1 MKRFFT
7 ILLCIIMVSLSAGNT
22 LAEGTAAENAPQ
34 PEYENTKNL
43 INLIKEK
50 GWQYSFEGKYN
61 GEDSAEMIRILVSYG
76 KTAQMMHIFIEKNN
90 LYGAIYLKVLN
101 YSLYSEN
108 MERIFRTVNDINTNS
123 NLCVGY
129 VDEEYQCVAVR
140 ASLLLP
146 PDSDIAGQILM
157 EAIYRTYNTAQD
169 MYKALTEYI
178 KYIVP

>member
-1 MKRFFT
+1 MRNREVKRTERPVRRKDESGSFRPERT
-7 ILLCIIMVSLSAGNT
+7 
-22 LAEGTAAENAPQ
+22 AEGAGRSGRNRPGRQTE
-34 PEYENTKNL
+34 
-43 INLIKEK
+43 
-50 GWQYSFEGKYN
+50 N
-61 GEDSAEMIRILVSYG
+61 GEDSAEIITILVSYG

-108 MERIFRTVNDINTNS
+108 MERVFRTVNDINTNS